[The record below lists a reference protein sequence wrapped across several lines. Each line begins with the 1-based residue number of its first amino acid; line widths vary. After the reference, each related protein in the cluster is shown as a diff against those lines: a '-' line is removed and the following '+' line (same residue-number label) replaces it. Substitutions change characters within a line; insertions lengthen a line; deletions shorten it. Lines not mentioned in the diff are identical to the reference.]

1 MKQEAT
7 LENRAPLASTEEVK
21 RLPILF
27 QLLGFFFKSKA
38 GKVGS
43 GAVGAG
49 GLVALV
55 LSLHSDVVEKIQAAE
70 LQAVKYVDAKH
81 ELVTKDIAYIRES
94 QAEIKEML
102 KVIDKRLYDQR
113 PKQ

>member
-1 MKQEAT
+1 MKQEAAT
-7 LENRAPLASTEEVK
+7 LTPAPVASTEEAK
-21 RLPILF
+21 RVPILF
-27 QLLGFFFKSKA
+27 QLLGLLFKSKA

-81 ELVTKDIAYIRES
+81 ELVTKDISYIKES